1 VRRIDGP
8 RESPPR
14 VAYALG
20 KRVGDAPTRNRLRR
34 RLRAVVRELEN
45 ELVPGSAYLIAAR
58 PEAVR
63 MSKTQIEV
71 ALTETFRALRGE
83 A

>member
-1 VRRIDGP
+1 MRRINGSG
-8 RESPPR
+8 ETPPR

-34 RLRAVVRELEN
+34 RLRAVVSELEP
-45 ELVPGSAYLIAAR
+45 ELVLGSAYLIAAR

-63 MSKTQIEV
+63 MSKTQIEA
-71 ALTETFRALRGE
+71 ALTETFRALKGE